1 MNADNFVLPDY
12 WEIADIPA
20 TIELDPLQLFIYNNE
35 PAGNLEEVF
44 RKELE
49 DAIKFVLR
57 KAQEK

>member
-1 MNADNFVLPDY
+1 MKLNTFVLPDY
-12 WEIADIPA
+12 WDIAEKSEELNPLDI
-20 TIELDPLQLFIYNNE
+20 FIYSNE
-35 PAGNLEEVF
+35 PAGPCEDQF

>member
-12 WEIADIPA
+12 WNIAEKSE
-20 TIELDPLQLFIYNNE
+20 ELNPLEVFIYSNE
-35 PAGNLEEVF
+35 PAGSSEDQF
-44 RKELE
+44 RQELE

>member
-12 WEIADIPA
+12 WDISRSCA
-20 TIELDPLQLFIYNNE
+20 GMNPLEEFIYNNE
-35 PAGNLEEVF
+35 PVDCADEF

-57 KAQEK
+57 KASEK

>member
-1 MNADNFVLPDY
+1 MNADNFVLPEY
-12 WEIADIPA
+12 WDISRSCEA
-20 TIELDPLQLFIYNNE
+20 MNPLEEFIYNNE
-35 PAGNLEEVF
+35 PVDGDEDF